1 MTTTS
6 PTPAF
11 NSFPEP
17 AENWDR
23 LPDDWFDIWRDVRNQ
38 YGPRFTPLLK
48 MTEYI
53 LKYTWGEGRFNGQV
67 QLSAKEF
74 RLGRRR
80 NSRERF
86 DRGTNI
92 SPNSVQS
99 AGKALV
105 NLGLLEIEQDQKNL
119 ARRLR
124 TYRPRMREEKEES
137 TVNPFGGF
145 PAQTENYFKVPKI
158 WTDITTNITS
168 AATILS
174 VEYLF
179 RYNWNLNDQE
189 RVWLSADEI
198 ANGRLYEN
206 GRRRYDAGT
215 GFDVASVHR
224 GLKEALALGLVV
236 WIERYEAAIN
246 TRLYSLRF
254 STDAVQAN
262 GTMEEPAQMV

>member
-1 MTTTS
+1 MTTIS
-6 PTPAF
+6 PTF
-11 NSFPEP
+11 IGFSKS
-17 AENWDR
+17 AENWDC
-23 LPDDWFDIWRDVRNQ
+23 LPDDWFDIWRFVRNQ

-53 LKYTWGEGRFNGQV
+53 LKHTWGEGRFHGQI
-67 QLSAKEF
+67 QLSANEF

-86 DRGTNI
+86 DHGTNI

-105 NLGLLEIEQDQKNL
+105 ELGLLEIEQDQKNL

-124 TYRPRMREEKEES
+124 TYRPRMLEKQEEN
-137 TVNPFGGF
+137 TVNSFDGF
-145 PAQTENYFKVPKI
+145 LAQTENYFKVPKI
-158 WTDITTNITS
+158 WTDITTNITR
-168 AATILS
+168 AATILA

-179 RYNWNLNDQE
+179 RYNWDINNQE

-198 ANGRLYEN
+198 AGGRLHEN

-215 GFDVASVHR
+215 GFPVSSIHR
-224 GLKEALALGLVV
+224 ALKEALSLGLVV
-236 WIERYEAAIN
+236 WKERYEEGIT
-246 TRLYSLRF
+246 TRLYSPRF
-254 STDAVQAN
+254 SSDTTQASD
-262 GTMEEPAQMV
+262 TIE

>member
-1 MTTTS
+1 MTTIS
-6 PTPAF
+6 PIPT
-11 NSFPEP
+11 FPDP
-17 AENWDR
+17 AENWNC
-23 LPDDWFDIWRDVRNQ
+23 LPDDWFDIWRAVRNQ

-53 LKYTWGEGRFNGQV
+53 LKHTWGEGRFNGQI
-67 QLSAKEF
+67 QLSANEF

-86 DRGTNI
+86 DHGTNI

-105 NLGLLEIEQDQKNL
+105 ELGLLEIEQDQKNL

-124 TYRPRMREEKEES
+124 TYRPRMLEKQEEN
-137 TVNPFGGF
+137 TVNSFDGF
-145 PAQTENYFKVPKI
+145 PAQTENYFKVPKV

-168 AATILS
+168 AATILT

-179 RYNWNLNDQE
+179 CHTWDLYNEE

-198 ANGRLYEN
+198 ANGRLNEN
-206 GRRRYDAGT
+206 GRGRYDAGS
-215 GFDVASVHR
+215 GFDIASTHR
-224 GLKEALALGLVV
+224 ALKEALALELVA

-246 TRLYSLRF
+246 TRLYSIRLN
-254 STDAVQAN
+254 SDTPQAS
-262 GTMEEPAQMV
+262 GKIE